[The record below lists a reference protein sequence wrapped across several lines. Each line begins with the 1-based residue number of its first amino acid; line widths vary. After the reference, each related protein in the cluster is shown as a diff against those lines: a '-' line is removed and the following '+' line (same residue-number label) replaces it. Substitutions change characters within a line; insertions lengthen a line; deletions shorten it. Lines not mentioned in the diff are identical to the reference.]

1 MKWTAHPIAA
11 TRHPGSRPGPSPVW
25 LALVLVG
32 LLGAASAA
40 AADQDRLAA
49 FAIGRGGAAAKTA
62 VDVQHQLRQLTG
74 TTGNLSLIDLRGL
87 LDAGDE
93 PERKQAVAEAKA
105 LLDAGRRAYE
115 QLELQS
121 AQAKFDRA
129 LKKFE
134 YGYGYVERTG
144 PLVETLLYLGAS
156 WVLVGEA
163 DRGLAYFR
171 RAADLPG
178 RKTLDEELFPPNI
191 QQVFEQAAA
200 AAGEGPRARASLLTV
215 PQGAAVFV
223 DGSYRG
229 GSPLRLGDMRPGVH
243 LVRALKDGFRPWGG
257 KIRLKANRQRRL
269 KLTLEP
275 TARRKQ
281 FSRHFRKLSAELI
294 GDQPGAD
301 TRQMMDFLAAGR
313 LVMVVIEGEPAA
325 LTMRGLV
332 CTLNPDLQHAQ
343 RKVVLDS
350 SSPGYAERLK
360 EFLIALLQTEP
371 RDAFAEE
378 PVAAA
383 ESPDDAGA
391 EGDLGTQ
398 LGLDLGDGT
407 PAEEEGPAAGD
418 RPDADQTTAQADT
431 GAAERER
438 DREEQAA
445 AAAVADAGTD
455 EPDAGE
461 PAFAFT
467 WTYLHDKWWFWTAVG
482 VVAAGAATGTYFG
495 ATAGGGGDRGE
506 LVLGLH

>member
-1 MKWTAHPIAA
+1 MKRTAHPNAA
-11 TRHPGSRPGPSPVW
+11 ARRPLR
-25 LALVLVG
+25 LAPALAAPVLVG
-32 LLGAASAA
+32 LLGAASPA

-62 VDVQHQLRQLTG
+62 VDVQHQLRELAG

-87 LDAGDE
+87 LDAGDD
-93 PERKQAVAEAKA
+93 PDRKQAVAEAKA

-115 QLELQS
+115 QLELQA

-134 YGYGYVERTG
+134 YGYGYVERSG

-200 AAGEGPRARASLLTV
+200 SAGAGPRARASLLTV
-215 PQGAAVFV
+215 PQGAAVFL
-223 DGSYRG
+223 DGTYRG
-229 GSPLRLGDMRPGVH
+229 GSPLRLSDMRPGVH
-243 LVRALKDGFRPWGG
+243 LVRAIKDGFRPWGG

-269 KLTLEP
+269 KLTLKP

-294 GDQPGAD
+294 GDAPGED
-301 TRQMMDFLAAGR
+301 TRQMMEFLAAGR

-332 CTLNPDLQHAQ
+332 CTLNPDLQHTQ
-343 RKVVLDS
+343 RKVVLDR
-350 SSPGYAERLK
+350 SSPGYTERLK

-378 PVAAA
+378 PVA
-383 ESPDDAGA
+383 DAGAQGDGA

-398 LGLDLGDGT
+398 LGLDLGEGA
-407 PAEEEGPAAGD
+407 PSEAEDSAAGD
-418 RPDADQTTAQADT
+418 QPDADQATAQADT

-438 DREEQAA
+438 EHEEQAA
-445 AAAVADAGTD
+445 AAAVADAGTG
-455 EPDAGE
+455 EPDTGE

-482 VVAAGAATGTYFG
+482 AVAAGAATGAYFG

-506 LVLGLH
+506 LILGLH